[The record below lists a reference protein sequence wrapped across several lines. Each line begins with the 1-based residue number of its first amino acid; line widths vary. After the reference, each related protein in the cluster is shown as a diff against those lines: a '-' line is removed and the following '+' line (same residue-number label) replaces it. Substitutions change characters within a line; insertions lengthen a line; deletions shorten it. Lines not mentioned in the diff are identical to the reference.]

1 MEKHKKCVIIMLHN
15 GFFGINID
23 QVRSIER
30 LQSITVIPQTPPYVK
45 GITNLRGNIIPIID
59 LRERLAMKSKT
70 NNEQTRLVV
79 VTVKGKD
86 IGLIVDAANEV
97 IDIAEEQ
104 IQPTPTVNKNK
115 DVDFLYGIAKL
126 KNKIVILLDVEKL
139 LSRDDVVH
147 LE

>member
-15 GFFGINID
+15 GLFGIDID

-59 LRERLAMKSKT
+59 LRERLAMESKT

-126 KNKIVILLDVEKL
+126 ENKIVILLDVEKL